1 MRYGYSAH
9 LREDVSS
16 EVQAAWRSQGIVNIA
31 MVAEAVRLRNLAEN
45 VALEDI
51 EYMVMQ
57 AAQLYGAAMELDG
70 LTAVDIATINPLPE
84 DIAVL
89 SRNGG
94 IVDDRGVSFDPRR
107 LGQFQ

>member
-1 MRYGYSAH
+1 MRYGYSAN

-31 MVAEAVRLRNLAEN
+31 VVAEAVRLRNLAEN

-51 EYMVMQ
+51 EYMVMET
-57 AAQLYGAAMELDG
+57 AQLCGAAMELDG
-70 LTAVDIATINPLPE
+70 LTAVDLATINPLP
-84 DIAVL
+84 DDVAVL

-94 IVDDRGVSFDPRR
+94 LVDDTGVSFDPRR

>member
-9 LREDVSS
+9 LRDDVNS

-31 MVAEAVRLRNLAEN
+31 AVAEAIRLNNLAEN

-51 EYMVMQ
+51 EHMVMQ
-57 AAQLYGAAMELDG
+57 AAQFYGAAMELDG
-70 LTAVDIATINPLPE
+70 LTAVDLATINPLPE
-84 DIAVL
+84 DVAAL

-94 IVDDRGVSFDPRR
+94 LVDDTGASFDPRR